1 MKTTAIKAIIA
12 LREFTKLG
20 DKQVS
25 DFKSSFALYKLK
37 KALNEIAIAFEEE
50 KKKLA
55 EQYGGVIEDGNFK
68 FETPEK
74 QEQFTNAVN
83 EQAVKEI
90 DADISPIDIAP
101 YMPTANQIEL
111 IADFIK
117 EDGE

>member
-1 MKTTAIKAIIA
+1 MKTTAINAIIA

-20 DKQVS
+20 DKQT
-25 DFKSSFALYKLK
+25 DFNTSFALYKLK
-37 KALNEIAIAFEEE
+37 KSLSEIVTAFEEE

-55 EQYGGVIEDGNFK
+55 DKFGGMIEDSNFK
-68 FETPEK
+68 FESSER

-90 DADISPIDIAP
+90 EADINPIDIAP
-101 YMPTANQIEL
+101 YEPTANQIEL

-117 EDGE
+117 VEE

>member
-20 DKQVS
+20 DKQA
-25 DFKSSFALYKLK
+25 DFNTSFALYKLK
-37 KALNEIAIAFEEE
+37 KALNEIVTAFEEE
-50 KKKLA
+50 KKKIA
-55 EQYGGVIEDGNFK
+55 EKLGGIIEDGNFK
-68 FETPEK
+68 FESNER

-90 DADISPIDIAP
+90 EADISPIDIAP
-101 YMPTANQIEL
+101 YVPTANQIEL

-117 EDGE
+117 VGV